1 MTGREIVEDLLNRPR
16 LVDRREVRKARDEPF
31 VAGPRSD
38 ELGGAP
44 TSPLGDMFGKLFGRG
59 LDFSLGLATSIP
71 PRAAIRL
78 VQRQLAELCR
88 VRPDQGDIGGR
99 NESGIV
105 PRELEPDHLAG

>member
-1 MTGREIVEDLLNRPR
+1 MTGREIVQDVLNRPR
-16 LVDRREVRKARDEPF
+16 LVDRREIRKASDEPF

-44 TSPLGDMFGKLFGRG
+44 ATPLGDTFGKLFGRG
-59 LDFSLGLATSIP
+59 LDFPLGLATSIP

-78 VQRQLAELCR
+78 VQRQLAELRR
-88 VRPDQGDIGGR
+88 VRPNQSEIGRR